1 MKILIHTLK
10 YFVRFD
16 SPITQVSSDE
26 LALLTKY
33 ARDARILVEVGTF
46 EGATTKALAES
57 TDGHVY
63 SMDVFFAGRSGICYP
78 EVIARHHCR
87 KYSNVTILKGA
98 SADVGRTFAQPV
110 DFLFVDADHSYEGV
124 KADWLMWF
132 PKVKVNGIIAL
143 HDCKH
148 TDRMPQ
154 HQGSWDFYEKEIRV
168 MKNIEEIASVESL
181 VVLRKTDDPQKQV
194 NLDTTK

>member
-10 YFVRFD
+10 YFARYD

-26 LALLTKY
+26 LALLSQY
-33 ARDARILVEVGTF
+33 ARDARILVEIGTF
-46 EGATTKALAES
+46 EGATTRTLAES

-63 SMDVFFAGRSGICYP
+63 SMDVFFAGRTGICYP

-87 KYSNVTILKGA
+87 RLKNVTILKGA
-98 SADVGRTFAQPV
+98 SADVARTFTKPI

-124 KADWLMWF
+124 KADWLAWF
-132 PKVKVNGIIAL
+132 PKVQANGIIAL
-143 HDCKH
+143 HDCKY

-154 HQGSWDFYEKEIRV
+154 PQGSWDFYEKEIRAMAGV
-168 MKNIEEIASVESL
+168 EEIGSVESL
-181 VVLRKTDDPQKQV
+181 VVLRKSADGQE
-194 NLDTTK
+194 